1 VLGVVSVISHVSSLR
16 TRGRQAEVMKR
27 TVTISNARDTGPTVD
42 VVLWG
47 ERATAFPAEQIHRDS
62 RSSPQI
68 IVFVGTLVR
77 SYADNVSLSGG
88 SSCKWYINAPL
99 PEVNALRASAETNHN
114 PVIWDQGKAAAES
127 TVIAVP
133 EHKKLKDIK
142 YLHPFENKKKEW
154 LVVVKILKIDRSCIG
169 SPTPRYK
176 ISLTAEDDTDTAEF
190 IFFGRMAQ
198 RLIKKMWT
206 PSSRLIHPV
215 SFQEKLQIYWKSL
228 SSGINGWWQ
237 HASNYTVLI
246 AVVDHTFSRLE
257 HSLEHIRPLIFPAK
271 RRKVVTMKKRKER
284 VSSESTLPLVVGI
297 TAEES
302 TALIPAASESKAQ
315 KVVAE
320 DLTPVGRDALSR
332 IRGRDFDSACGLT
345 EDTGALIVWQA
356 PPILEE
362 MAAHNQ
368 LDSKQDPDSFRPP
381 ATSVIEY
388 QRQGPTA
395 QMTNISFMVGNSS
408 HARPTDQDDENLRG
422 DVLTLINEL
431 EDERAAALERTR
443 ILEERLQQEL
453 ENERTVAAERTTI
466 LKSKEAAIER
476 TRVLDENLE

>member
-1 VLGVVSVISHVSSLR
+1 VVGVVSVISHVSSLR
-16 TRGRQAEVMKR
+16 TRGRHAEVMKR
-27 TVTISNARDTGPTVD
+27 TVTIRNARDTGPTVD

-237 HASNYTVLI
+237 HASNYTVLT
-246 AVVDHTFSRLE
+246 AVVDHTFSR
-257 HSLEHIRPLIFPAK
+257 RG
-271 RRKVVTMKKRKER
+271 RKGCP
-284 VSSESTLPLVVGI
+284 ESTLPSVMGI

-320 DLTPVGRDALSR
+320 DLTPVGRDAFQSTLSIFYNR
-332 IRGRDFDSACGLT
+332 LLLSHFLFFDSPYGVVMLT
-345 EDTGALIVWQA
+345 PWIQA
-356 PPILEE
+356 SHHFGKFLFASLRQIMFQSPNARRVDSPAVYSGQMAHMSTLSIPI
-362 MAAHNQ
+362 
-368 LDSKQDPDSFRPP
+368 KVV
-381 ATSVIEY
+381 AT
-388 QRQGPTA
+388 A
-395 QMTNISFMVGNSS
+395 N
-408 HARPTDQDDENLRG
+408 A
-422 DVLTLINEL
+422 
-431 EDERAAALERTR
+431 
-443 ILEERLQQEL
+443 ILLHPYL
-453 ENERTVAAERTTI
+453 Y
-466 LKSKEAAIER
+466 
-476 TRVLDENLE
+476 